1 MAERF
6 GIGASPQ
13 AGAAVTR
20 CEVREVAAVAGLPGA
35 ETESDTNE
43 EEGR

>member
-6 GIGASPQ
+6 GIGAAPQ

-20 CEVREVAAVAGLPGA
+20 CEVREVAAVAGLRGP
-35 ETESDTNE
+35 ETESDTSE
-43 EEGR
+43 EEER